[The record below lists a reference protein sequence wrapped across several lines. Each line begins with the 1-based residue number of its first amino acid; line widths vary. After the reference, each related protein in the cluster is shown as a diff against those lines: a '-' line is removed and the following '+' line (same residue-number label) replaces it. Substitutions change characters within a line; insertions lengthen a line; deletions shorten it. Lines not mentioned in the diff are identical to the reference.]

1 MVYTFENH
9 CKEDDTIKCS
19 DGNKTIYLYTRGEEG
34 NPSKAL
40 RDMLKY
46 IEESRL
52 ENANNEALQK
62 IHKFVEEVRHDEEVG
77 VSYMK
82 SFELERM
89 YREEGMQIGIQ
100 AMILDNIEENVSKER
115 TLEKLQKYFPIT
127 AREAE
132 EYYEEV
138 VK

>member
-1 MVYTFENH
+1 
-9 CKEDDTIKCS
+9 
-19 DGNKTIYLYTRGEEG
+19 
-34 NPSKAL
+34 
-40 RDMLKY
+40 MLKY
-46 IEESRL
+46 IEESRV

-127 AREAE
+127 AKEAE
-132 EYYEEV
+132 EYYEEI